1 MSSLLL
7 LNNFIMDSKNPRLAE
22 EVTSFF
28 NITSVGKENEMTTK
42 HTFMDQVES
51 YATFKIAS
59 FIDKYW
65 FPVLLPIGFLGNAL
79 SFLVMTK
86 PNNRKMSTCIYMAAI
101 SINDNLMMCLL
112 SYHALVVVVFK
123 NNEYHS
129 TECKIIDFLGLFTLQ
144 NSTFQ
149 VLAMT
154 IDKYI
159 AIKWP
164 HRAAKYST
172 PRRAKVITVGLSLCA
187 LCYNGPHLFLSRVI
201 GGQCI
206 AYSVDIL
213 ITKVY
218 SWFSFVLNA
227 IIPFKLLIHMNYVIV
242 KTVRNSRKMFTE
254 NDTTTGTAKNQ
265 GMEARQKQMKNAENQ
280 LTIMLLLVTTLF
292 LILLCPTYIRFIYLS
307 FVKMDTPLKYA
318 NSMFFFQI
326 SFKLYAT
333 NGGIN
338 FLLYCISGKKFR
350 NDLKER
356 LCSDSFLNRSATR
369 PRNGWESNATEIST
383 INPSR

>member
-1 MSSLLL
+1 MR
-7 LNNFIMDSKNPRLAE
+7 LNN

-28 NITSVGKENEMTTK
+28 NIASVGKENTEITTK
-42 HTFMDQVES
+42 DIFMDQVES
-51 YATFKIAS
+51 YTTFKIAS

-65 FPVLLPIGFLGNAL
+65 FPVLLPIGFLGNTL

-86 PNNRKMSTCIYMAAI
+86 PNNRKMSTCIYMATI

-123 NNEYHS
+123 NNEYHPM
-129 TECKIIDFLGLFTLQ
+129 ECKIIDFLGLFTLQ

-149 VLAMT
+149 IVAMT
-154 IDKYI
+154 VDKYI

-164 HRAAKYST
+164 HRAATYST
-172 PRRAKVITVGLSLCA
+172 SRRAKMITVGLSLCA
-187 LCYNGPHLFLSRVI
+187 LCYNCPHLFLSRVI

-206 AYSVDIL
+206 AYSVDKL
-213 ITKVY
+213 ITLVY

-227 IIPFKLLIHMNYVIV
+227 LIPFTLLINMNYVIV
-242 KTVRNSRKMFTE
+242 KTVRKSRKMFTE
-254 NDTTTGTAKNQ
+254 NDTTTGAAKNQ
-265 GMEARQKQMKNAENQ
+265 GMEGRQRAMKNAEKQ
-280 LTIMLLLVTTLF
+280 LTIMLLLVTTLI
-292 LILLCPTYIRFIYLS
+292 LILFCPTYIRFIYLS

-333 NGGIN
+333 NSAN
-338 FLLYCISGKKFR
+338 KLFVVLYQR
-350 NDLKER
+350 KEV
-356 LCSDSFLNRSATR
+356 SQ
-369 PRNGWESNATEIST
+369 
-383 INPSR
+383 

>member
-1 MSSLLL
+1 MESLR
-7 LNNFIMDSKNPRLAE
+7 LNNG
-22 EVTSFF
+22 VTPIF
-28 NITSVGKENEMTTK
+28 NIASVGKENEIITK
-42 HTFMDQVES
+42 DTFMAQVES
-51 YATFKIAS
+51 YTTFKIAS

-65 FPVLLPIGFLGNAL
+65 FPVLLPIGFLGNTL

-86 PNNRKMSTCIYMAAI
+86 PNNRKMSTCIYMATI
-101 SINDNLMMCLL
+101 SINDNLVMCLL

-129 TECKIIDFLGLFTLQ
+129 MECKIIDFLGLFTLQ

-159 AIKWP
+159 AIRWSHK
-164 HRAAKYST
+164 AATYST
-172 PRRAKVITVGLSLCA
+172 PRRAKMIAVGLSACA

-206 AYSVDIL
+206 AYSVDKI
-213 ITKVY
+213 ITRVY
-218 SWFSFVLNA
+218 SWFSCVINA
-227 IIPFKLLIHMNYVIV
+227 IVPFTLLIYMNYVIV
-242 KTVRNSRKMFTE
+242 KIVKNSRKMFTE
-254 NDTTTGTAKNQ
+254 NNTTTGTEKNK
-265 GMEARQKQMKNAENQ
+265 GMEARQKSMKIAEKQ

-307 FVKMDTPLKYA
+307 FIQMDTPLKYA

-333 NGGIN
+333 NSGIN

-350 NDLKER
+350 SDLKEI
-356 LCSDSFLNRSATR
+356 LCCSVFSNRSATR
-369 PRNGWESNATEIST
+369 RKDGSESNTTEIS
-383 INPSR
+383 IVRPSR